1 MISATEMQAML
12 DALKRAKYAGV
23 RRVQFTDRAV
33 EYDSMAEIARAIVDL
48 EAEIAALATAAA
60 PSAFSL
66 ATHSRD

>member
-1 MISATEMQAML
+1 MITATEMQMML

-33 EYDSMAEIARAIVDL
+33 EYNSMDDIRKAIVDL
-48 EAEIAALATAAA
+48 ETEIAALGKSA

-66 ATHSRD
+66 AMHSRD